1 MLEQNRFALKEWAV
15 TVDSLGAGEQI
26 FLIRKGGIRDHR
38 GRFSVVHPE
47 FFLFPTYTHQSAS
60 ALTPAAR
67 LKLGERTNASPSVTL
82 TYYSTVEEVTHVS
95 RLESLRLLE
104 GHHSLNWKT
113 VKQRFHYRNQP
124 GLWLLVLRV
133 YRQSAPYSLP
143 RLARYNGCR
152 SWVELDREVSTA
164 GLAAV
169 LSEQDFQKQL
179 RMLRCR
185 LQTG

>member
-1 MLEQNRFALKEWAV
+1 MA
-15 TVDSLGAGEQI
+15 
-26 FLIRKGGIRDHR
+26 
-38 GRFSVVHPE
+38 HPE

-67 LKLGERTNASPSVTL
+67 LKLGETSKARSLVIL
-82 TYYSTVEEVTHVS
+82 TCYSTVEEVIPVS
-95 RLESLRLLE
+95 RLESLRSLD
-104 GHHSLNWKT
+104 GHHSLNWET
-113 VKQRFHYRNQP
+113 VKQRFHYRKQP
-124 GLWLLVLRV
+124 GLWVLVLRV
-133 YRQSAPYSLP
+133 YRQSTPLSLP
-143 RLARYNGCR
+143 RLARYDGCR

-164 GLAAV
+164 GLETV